1 MEKDSPFL
9 GGKLMLINGTKFKST
24 AELICYSGI
33 RPGIQITCREDG
45 TWSRLEATCLY
56 QNNGI
61 EFVFKIKL
69 NLISIEILIF
79 YLSKLSLW
87 KRRVQR
93 FEHQYCGNDF
103 GFYGYRCVHC
113 NYRFDMLFI

>member
-1 MEKDSPFL
+1 MEKDSPLL
-9 GGKLMLINGTKFKST
+9 GGKLMLINGTKFQST

-45 TWSRLEATCLY
+45 TWSKLEATCLY

-79 YLSKLSLW
+79 
-87 KRRVQR
+87 
-93 FEHQYCGNDF
+93 
-103 GFYGYRCVHC
+103 
-113 NYRFDMLFI
+113 FI